1 MTRYLIGGA
10 LVCLL
15 AITAGCLGGEAQ
27 SEQWNYVDGAGLRF
41 DGGSEFTINGTV
53 SISLTQNNSEVFE
66 DVTMCLYAED
76 GKLLEA
82 RNLGDFEAQYERKTV
97 NVTID
102 TRPRYVIV
110 DHPRFENYQRFGPLV
125 VRWTGG
131 GVSVTSANP
140 SNEITEFAYLAPQTA
155 GECGTTSAEPKR

>member
-1 MTRYLIGGA
+1 MSRYLIAGV

-15 AITAGCLGGEAQ
+15 VISAGCLGGEAQ
-27 SEQWNYVDGAGLRF
+27 SEQWNYVDGGGLRF

-53 SISLTQNNSEVFE
+53 SVSLTENNSEVFE

-82 RNLGDFEAQYERKTV
+82 RNLGDFEAQYERKPV

-110 DHPRFENYQRFGPLV
+110 DHPRFQKYDADNLV
-125 VRWTGG
+125 MRWTEGSVG
-131 GVSVTSANP
+131 PVSTPREFTYHRPKRPGACGNTTRPSAN
-140 SNEITEFAYLAPQTA
+140 
-155 GECGTTSAEPKR
+155 G